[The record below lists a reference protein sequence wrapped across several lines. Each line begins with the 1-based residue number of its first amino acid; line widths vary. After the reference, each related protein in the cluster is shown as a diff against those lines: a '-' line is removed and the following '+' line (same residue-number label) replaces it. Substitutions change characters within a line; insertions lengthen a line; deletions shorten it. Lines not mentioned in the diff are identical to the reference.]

1 MASALEQKFYHA
13 ILQLQTEKEVAAFCR
28 DLLTLSEIDEL
39 SQRFEVATLLD
50 QGKTQR
56 AVAKLTDA
64 SVATVTRVNQ
74 WLKNGKGG
82 YKLVLERLYN
92 HRHQQH

>member
-1 MASALEQKFYHA
+1 MKKLYNA
-13 ILQLQTEKEVAAFCR
+13 ITSLTSEKEAAAFCR
-28 DLLTLSEIDEL
+28 DLLTLAEIDEL
-39 SQRFEVATLLD
+39 NQRLEVADLLN

-56 AVAKLTDA
+56 IVAKETGA
-64 SVATVTRVNQ
+64 SIATVTRVNQ
-74 WLKNGKGG
+74 WLKRGKGG

>member
-1 MASALEQKFYHA
+1 MTTNRKKNLLRAWLL
-13 ILQLQTEKEVAAFCR
+13 LQDEKEVASFCR
-28 DLLTLSEIDEL
+28 DLLTVDEISEL
-39 SQRFEVATLLD
+39 SLRLEVANQLN

-56 AVAKLTDA
+56 VVAKETGA
-64 SVATVTRVNQ
+64 SIATVTRVNQ
-74 WLKNGKGG
+74 WLKRGKGG

>member
-1 MASALEQKFYHA
+1 M
-13 ILQLQTEKEVAAFCR
+13 LQLQTEKEVAAFFR

-39 SQRFEVATLLD
+39 SQRLEVATLLD

-56 AVAKLTDA
+56 VVAKLTDA
-64 SVATVTRVNQ
+64 SIATVTRVNQ
-74 WLKNGKGG
+74 WLKRGTGG

>member
-1 MASALEQKFYHA
+1 MKAWLL
-13 ILQLQTEKEVAAFCR
+13 LQDEKEAAYFCR
-28 DLLTLSEIDEL
+28 DLLTLDEINEL
-39 SQRFEVATLLD
+39 SLRLEVANQLN

-56 AVAKLTDA
+56 VVAKETGA
-64 SVATVTRVNQ
+64 SITTVTRVNQ
-74 WLKNGKGG
+74 WLKRGKGG

>member
-1 MASALEQKFYHA
+1 MEKLYNA
-13 ILQLQTEKEVAAFCR
+13 ITSLRNKKEATAFCR
-28 DLLTLSEIDEL
+28 DLLTLAEIDEL
-39 SQRFEVATLLD
+39 NQRLEIADLLN

-56 AVAKLTDA
+56 VVAKKTGA
-64 SVATVTRVNQ
+64 SIATVTRVNQ
-74 WLKNGKGG
+74 WLKRGKGG

>member
-1 MASALEQKFYHA
+1 VATNQEKNLIQAWLL
-13 ILQLQTEKEVAAFCR
+13 LQDEKEVAGFCR
-28 DLLTLSEIDEL
+28 DLMTLAEISEL
-39 SQRFEVATLLD
+39 SLRLEVANQLN

-56 AVAKLTDA
+56 MVAKETGA
-64 SVATVTRVNQ
+64 SIATVTRVNQ
-74 WLKNGKGG
+74 WLKRGKGG

>member
-1 MASALEQKFYHA
+1 MASVLERKFYRA
-13 ILQLQTEKEVAAFCR
+13 MLQLQTENEVAAFLR

-39 SQRFEVATLLD
+39 SQRLEVATLLD

-56 AVAKLTDA
+56 VVAKLTDA
-64 SVATVTRVNQ
+64 SIATVTRVNQ
-74 WLKNGKGG
+74 WLKRGKGG

>member
-1 MASALEQKFYHA
+1 MASVLERKFYRA
-13 ILQLQTEKEVAAFCR
+13 MLQLQTEKEVAAFFR

-39 SQRFEVATLLD
+39 SQRLEVATLLD

-56 AVAKLTDA
+56 VVAKLTDA
-64 SVATVTRVNQ
+64 SIATVTRVNQ
-74 WLKNGKGG
+74 WLKRGKGG

>member
-1 MASALEQKFYHA
+1 MKKIYSAL
-13 ILQLQTEKEVAAFCR
+13 LQLKNEKEAATFCR
-28 DLLTLSEIDEL
+28 DLLTLAEIDEL
-39 SQRFEVATLLD
+39 NQRLEVADLLN

-56 AVAKLTDA
+56 AVAKVTGA
-64 SVATVTRVNQ
+64 SIATVTRVNQ
-74 WLKNGKGG
+74 WLKRGKGG